1 MVMVQVGVVGYGY
14 WGPNLVRNLMEL
26 PDCRVGAICDRRED
40 RLALASRRCPTT
52 RTTADLESVIR
63 DPALDIIVVAT
74 PVSTHF
80 EIAKAAL
87 RADKHVLVEKPLAMS
102 SREADELIEEARR
115 RKRVLMVDHTFAY
128 TGAVREIKNLLIKG
142 DLGKIHYYDSV
153 RINLG
158 LFQHDV
164 NVLWD
169 LAVHDLSIAD
179 YVLGEP
185 VVGVSALA
193 FSHFAD
199 QPENLAYLTLLFK
212 GGTVA
217 HFHVNWLAPIKM
229 RRTVIGGSRK
239 MVVYDDLEPSDKVK
253 IYDSGVDLVDDEA
266 SVHRMLVSYR
276 VGEMRAPRIDLT
288 EALST
293 EMRHLL
299 ECVKHGRTPLTDGC
313 AGQRVVRL
321 LELAQVSMGQGGRM
335 VNVD

>member
-1 MVMVQVGVVGYGY
+1 
-14 WGPNLVRNLMEL
+14 MEL
-26 PDCRVGAICDRRED
+26 PDCRVGAICDRREE
-40 RLALASRRCPTT
+40 RLALASRRCPSA
-52 RTTADLESVIR
+52 RTTADLESIIR
-63 DPALDIIVVAT
+63 DPQLDALVVAT
-74 PVSTHF
+74 PVSTHY

-102 SREADELIEEARR
+102 SRETEDLIEEAKR

-128 TGAVREIKNLLIKG
+128 TGAVREIRRLVTSG
-142 DLGKIHYYDSV
+142 ELGKIHYYDSV

-158 LFQHDV
+158 LFQHDI

-179 YVLGEP
+179 YVLGDP

-193 FSHFAD
+193 FSHFSD

-212 GGTVA
+212 SGTVA
-217 HFHVNWLAPIKM
+217 HFHVNWLAPVKM
-229 RRTVIGGSRK
+229 RRTVLGGSRK

-253 IYDSGVDLVDDEA
+253 IYDSGVDLVDDEP

-288 EALST
+288 EALQT

-299 ECVKHGRTPLTDGC
+299 DCIRTGNTPLTDGC

-321 LELAQVSMGQGGRM
+321 LELAEVSMKQGGRM

>member
-1 MVMVQVGVVGYGY
+1 MVQVGVVGYGY

-26 PDCRVGAICDRRED
+26 PDCRVGAICDRRDD
-40 RLALASRRCPTT
+40 RLALASRRCPSARIT
-52 RTTADLESVIR
+52 RDLESVIC
-63 DPALDIIVVAT
+63 DPELDVVVVAT
-74 PVSTHF
+74 PVSTHY

-87 RADKHVLVEKPLAMS
+87 RADKHVLVEKPLAMC
-102 SREADELIEEARR
+102 SRETEDLIDEAKR
-115 RKRVLMVDHTFAY
+115 RKRVLMVDHTFVY
-128 TGAVREIKNLLIKG
+128 TGAVREIRNQIARG

-169 LAVHDLSIAD
+169 LAVHDLAIAD

-193 FSHFAD
+193 FGHFPD

-212 GGTVA
+212 SGTVA
-217 HFHVNWLAPIKM
+217 HFHVNWVAPVKM
-229 RRTVIGGSRK
+229 RRTVIGGSRR
-239 MVVYDDLEPSDKVK
+239 MVIYDDLEPSDKVK
-253 IYDSGVDLVDDEA
+253 IFDSGVDLVDDEL

-276 VGEMRAPRIDLT
+276 VGDMRAPRIDLT

-299 ECVKHGRTPLTDGC
+299 DCIKHGKTPVTDGS

-321 LELAQVSMGQGGRM
+321 LELAQLSMKQGGRM
-335 VNVD
+335 INVD